1 MYMHE
6 YEKFLFFKILLEQI
20 TAIKTNTLRK
30 GIKKSF
36 FRRHLNHSQYND
48 NLTVRDKTHVLQ
60 YHGNALQ
67 IFVKF

>member
-1 MYMHE
+1 M
-6 YEKFLFFKILLEQI
+6 LEQI
-20 TAIKTNTLRK
+20 TDQKTNTIRK

-36 FRRHLNHSQYND
+36 LWRHLNHSQYND
-48 NLTVRDKTHVLQ
+48 NRTVRDKTHVQQ